1 MCAKNNI
8 PDVDKKSNVIDVALV
23 HNAESFKISS
33 NTSFILKA
41 SNGSMTLP
49 SGETLYVSYGYETP
63 YVSIDSGKKINVEY
77 YPLFFYPSNSNGFVY
92 LNGSPYRGAVLAI
105 KDSDNSLLVIN
116 RVSIEDY
123 LKGVVP
129 AEIGYLNEKL
139 IEAVKAQAVAARTY
153 AISHIGKN
161 RDMGYDVECT
171 VSDQVYKGVSA
182 EYALASKAV
191 DETRGIVALY
201 DGKPIDAK
209 YHSTCGGFTS
219 DNENEWQGSPVGYL
233 RGGNDGYGCIFARKS
248 YCADSKHSNWEH
260 AFDKEVFINIIDS
273 NAKKITKIDGN
284 IKSIRIKDKDKY
296 GRVISVSLLSTTGS
310 EYSIKGLNIR
320 KLFSGVDAPGG
331 FLRSRYFKIL
341 KKGDKIVIAGKG
353 FGHGVGMCQYGA
365 MGMAE
370 KKNGY
375 QKILKHY
382 YRGITLRKLY

>member
-1 MCAKNNI
+1 
-8 PDVDKKSNVIDVALV
+8 
-23 HNAESFKISS
+23 
-33 NTSFILKA
+33 
-41 SNGSMTLP
+41 
-49 SGETLYVSYGYETP
+49 
-63 YVSIDSGKKINVEY
+63 
-77 YPLFFYPSNSNGFVY
+77 
-92 LNGSPYRGAVLAI
+92 
-105 KDSDNSLLVIN
+105 
-116 RVSIEDY
+116 
-123 LKGVVP
+123 
-129 AEIGYLNEKL
+129 
-139 IEAVKAQAVAARTY
+139 
-153 AISHIGKN
+153 
-161 RDMGYDVECT
+161 
-171 VSDQVYKGVSA
+171 
-182 EYALASKAV
+182 LASKAV